1 MNRRETART
10 LTNVIRYYWPAY
22 TGGQTSNGRWRLSSS
37 DVCNTPRRNVTHQG
51 AARGGP
57 VVLRPVRATPC
68 FTKWSNNFNEG
79 PHHMQYCY

>member
-1 MNRRETART
+1 MNRGETART